1 MMTKE
6 EVAAIV
12 TYCQEDKVSYKQR
25 LAELDIRPWHFYD
38 AKRKYAP
45 REEGQDTGEFLQ
57 LVPGGNFL
65 PNPLQPSRSRSA
77 RQKSDA
83 AGTATVSIELRTATG
98 TMMRISGNLTGRQ
111 IQEIIIASSAHV

>member
-6 EVAAIV
+6 EVAEVV
-12 TYCQEDKVSYKQR
+12 TYCEENKVSFRQR
-25 LAELDIRPWHFYD
+25 LEELGIPAWSFYD

-45 REEGQDTGEFLQ
+45 KQEGDNAGDFLQ
-57 LVPGGNFL
+57 LVPGGAFF
-65 PNPLQPSRSRSA
+65 PSPIKPARSRGR
-77 RQKSDA
+77 RQKDA
-83 AGTATVSIELRTATG
+83 EQEAAPVNIELKTATG